1 MERIRLVWAW
11 RVVCVSADSALY
23 SAPQTAPGEHLP
35 MAPVPC
41 LITATLLLSVWLCGA
56 NSPTC
61 PKRIDVKVGDKVEI
75 PSCSTAGITESYW
88 KYEGEK
94 IVQDLQVKPSR
105 FKERIVTNNT
115 TYNLILSGVTQQDS
129 GTFGFFSSKDH
140 DQIQTV
146 FFNLTVY
153 EAITH
158 IDARVINS
166 TWDPDASKCEIWLKC
181 TALHS
186 ESGNSVNY
194 TWTIGNETHTGATF
208 RYFTTEGEDTG
219 KCTTSNPVSEK
230 SASIQ
235 VECRNSTQAGAVG
248 HTDQS
253 TPIPKI
259 WIYISTGLGVLVLV
273 LVLVFVC
280 GFRRRNAAPEVMDTV
295 YDSIENVEWKA
306 TTSKDE
312 PSLGPL
318 YELIQNVEAT
328 APQQESTGN
337 TIYYTVQQSRL
348 MDPPS

>member
-1 MERIRLVWAW
+1 MLW
-11 RVVCVSADSALY
+11 RTNGGLI
-23 SAPQTAPGEHLP
+23 APPTAHGEHLP

-41 LITATLLLSVWLCGA
+41 LITATLLLSSWLCGA

-61 PKRIDVKVGDKVEI
+61 PRRIDVKVGDK
-75 PSCSTAGITESYW
+75 
-88 KYEGEK
+88 
-94 IVQDLQVKPSR
+94 
-105 FKERIVTNNT
+105 
-115 TYNLILSGVTQQDS
+115 QDS
-129 GTFGFFSSKDH
+129 GKFGFFSSKGNK
-140 DQIQTV
+140 QIQTV

-153 EAITH
+153 EAITR
-158 IDARVINS
+158 IDAREINS

-235 VECRNSTQAGAVG
+235 VECRNSTQAG
-248 HTDQS
+248 DQS

-312 PSLGPL
+312 LSLGPL
-318 YELIQNVEAT
+318 YELIQNVEAKP
-328 APQQESTGN
+328 PQQESTGN
-337 TIYYTVQQSRL
+337 SIYYTVQQSRL